1 MSVEEPAE
9 NPADE
14 AHAALLDW
22 LRASKCFALYMIDRD
37 GKRRRLQL
45 RNGAQRWQIAA
56 RVIMR
61 AIDDI
66 DHLEAEDKRGGVI
79 DLWRVP
85 EPVDKDTEQAE
96 REKAEAAED
105 ERKSPRELRAV
116 AVLGRMLQDSAD
128 HAVDRHMKANR
139 ELLSFIMDGQ
149 KATQLRLETLERSL
163 TGMLKT
169 VFEAHKVRA
178 QVEGFIAGGGLRGP
192 EQNQDPNEAL
202 IVQLLAQK
210 LGVQLPQQLPGA
222 SALAGAPAPTG
233 NGHDTTGGEEF

>member
-1 MSVEEPAE
+1 MSTEET

-22 LRASKCFALYMIDRD
+22 LRASKAFAIYMVDRE

-45 RNGAQRWQIAA
+45 RSGTARWSVAS

-61 AIDDI
+61 AIEDL
-66 DHLEAEDKRGGVI
+66 DHIEAEDKRGGVI

-85 EPVDKDTEQAE
+85 EPIDKESEAAE
-96 REKAEAAED
+96 REKAELAED

-116 AVLGRMLQDSAD
+116 AVLGRMLQESAD

-139 ELLSFIMDGQ
+139 ELLGFIMEGQ
-149 KATQLRLETLERSL
+149 KATQNRLETLERSL

-178 QVEGFIAGGGLRGP
+178 QVEGFIAGGGLRSNEP
-192 EQNQDPNEAL
+192 TQDPNEAL
-202 IVQLLAQK
+202 MVQLLAQK
-210 LGVQLPQQLPGA
+210 LGVTLPQ
-222 SALAGAPAPTG
+222 LAPPGAPAPTHYNGTG
-233 NGHDTTGGEEF
+233 NHADDDDASPEF